1 MLDRLVEII
10 PSYNAMIEL
19 FIDVVLLLITGVL
32 LDNHFRKF
40 ERLEVSQEETFLC
53 AIFRPISTDVAH
65 CASADFPCEP
75 GLFGLVLSEVL
86 KDAKSVNPDI
96 VAP

>member
-1 MLDRLVEII
+1 
-10 PSYNAMIEL
+10 MIEL
-19 FIDVVLLLITGVL
+19 FIDVVLLLISGVP
-32 LDNHFRKF
+32 LDSHFRKF

-53 AIFRPISTDVAH
+53 AIFRPISTDVANYI
-65 CASADFPCEP
+65 SVDVPCEP
-75 GLFGLVLSEVL
+75 GLFGLVLSGVL